1 MEVAMPARS
10 ALVPKYCLHKPSG
23 RAYVRI
29 RGKVVYVGEYG
40 SADSKQEYG
49 RLIAELAVTTSIPLP
64 TAGSQITITEV
75 CAAYWTYAEGY
86 YTKGG
91 QPTSTLNGIR
101 RSLHFLRGLYGS
113 TPANEFGP
121 VALKAVRGQMLGSGR
136 LNRTTIN
143 KRIDIIRRMFKWA
156 VAEEIVAP
164 TVYQGLQAVAGLR
177 KGRTEAREPKPV
189 LPVAEDVVNATL
201 PHLPVAVADM
211 VRFQRLT
218 GARPGEVCQLRPCD
232 VDRGDEVWTYRP
244 ESHKTEHHGRERIIY
259 VGPKAQQVLLPYML
273 RDAQVN
279 CFSPAESE
287 AKRHEQQ
294 RARRRTRVQPS
305 QWNRRKARPARV
317 PRTAYTKD
325 SYNRAITRGIEKAN
339 KQRTEEATDM
349 GIEPI
354 LLPHWHANQLRH
366 SKATEIRRQFGLEAA
381 QVSLGHAKA
390 DVTQIYAE
398 RDARLAVEVARKI
411 G

>member
-10 ALVPKYCLHKPSG
+10 ALVPQYCLHKPSG

-29 RGKVVYVGEYG
+29 HGKVVYVGEYG

-49 RLIAELAVTTSIPLP
+49 LLIAELAVTPIPLP
-64 TAGSQITITEV
+64 REGSQITVTEV
-75 CAAYWTYAEGY
+75 CAAYWTFAEGY

-91 QPTSTLNGIR
+91 QPTSTLEGIR
-101 RSLHFLRGLYGS
+101 RSLQFLRRLYGA

-121 VALKAVRGQMLGSGR
+121 VALKAVRGQMLGSGL

-143 KRIDIIRRMFKWA
+143 KRIDIIRRMFKWG

-177 KGRTEAREPKPV
+177 KGRTGAREPQPV
-189 LPVAEDVVNATL
+189 LPVAEEVVNTTL
-201 PHLPVAVADM
+201 PHLPVLVADM

-232 VDRGDEVWTYRP
+232 VDRDDEVWTYRP
-244 ESHKTEHHGRERIIY
+244 ESHKTEHHGRDRIIY

-273 RDAQVN
+273 RDAQAN

-287 AKRHEQQ
+287 AKRHEEQ
-294 RARRRTRVQPS
+294 RAHRRTRVQPS
-305 QWNRRKARPARV
+305 QRNRRKARPTRV

-325 SYNRAITRGIEKAN
+325 SYNRAITRGIKKAN

-366 SKATEIRRQFGLEAA
+366 SRATEIRREYGLEAA

-390 DVTQIYAE
+390 DVTQVYAE
-398 RDARLAVEVARKI
+398 RDARLAVKVALKI

>member
-1 MEVAMPARS
+1 MS
-10 ALVPKYCLHKPSG
+10 ATTVSAVPKYRHHKGTGQAFIQVKG
-23 RAYVRI
+23 RRHYL
-29 RGKVVYVGEYG
+29 GKWNTPK
-40 SADSKQEYG
+40 SKEHYAAFV
-49 RLIAELAVTTSIPLP
+49 AELVVNP
-64 TAGSQITITEV
+64 V
-75 CAAYWTYAEGY
+75 CAPVRPSALTTVVELIEAYWTFAVGY

-91 QPTSTLNGIR
+91 QPTSTLDGIR
-101 RSLHFLRGLYGS
+101 QSLHLLRSLYGT

-164 TVYQGLQAVAGLR
+164 AVYQGLQAVAGLR
-177 KGRTEAREPKPV
+177 KGRTEARESKPV
-189 LPVAEDVVNATL
+189 LPVADDLVEATL
-201 PHLPVAVADM
+201 PYLPAVLADM

-218 GARPGEVCQLRPCD
+218 GARPGELFQLRPCD
-232 VDRGDEVWTYRP
+232 VDRSDEVWEYRP
-244 ESHKTEHHGRERIIY
+244 ADHKTAYRGRERIVYI
-259 VGPKAQQVLLPYML
+259 GPKAQQVLLPYLL
-273 RDAQVN
+273 RDAQAN
-279 CFSPAESE
+279 CFSPVESE
-287 AKRHEQQ
+287 QKRHEEQ
-294 RARRRTRVQPS
+294 RKRRLTRVQPS
-305 QWNRRKARPARV
+305 QRNRRKARPKKA

-325 SYNRAITRGIEKAN
+325 SYQRAIARAVVKAN
-339 KQRTEEATDM
+339 RERTEAAADM
-349 GIEPI
+349 GVEPI

-398 RDARLAVEVARKI
+398 RDSRLAVEVARKI